1 MTDNAMMY
9 SEGPKLSTYE
19 KDALTAIDKIYEDYP
34 EETQFA
40 VLTGIWVTLLE
51 LVPFSV
57 ESGYVTSTRRKNAH
71 KSIPA
76 ILYTQREASSAGM
89 PLFFSLIILNPCHIQ
104 VCNVFV

>member
-40 VLTGIWVTLLE
+40 VLTGIWVT
-51 LVPFSV
+51 VGIGTVFS
-57 ESGYVTSTRRKNAH
+57 GIRLRNKYKKKKCA
-71 KSIPA
+71 
-76 ILYTQREASSAGM
+76 
-89 PLFFSLIILNPCHIQ
+89 
-104 VCNVFV
+104 